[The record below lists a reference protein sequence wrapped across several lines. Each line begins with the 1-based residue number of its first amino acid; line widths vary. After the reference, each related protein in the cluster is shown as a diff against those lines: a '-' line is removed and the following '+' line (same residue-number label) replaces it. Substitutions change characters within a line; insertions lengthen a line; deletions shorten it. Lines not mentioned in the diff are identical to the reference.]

1 MSQAT
6 SNTCVSVSTKDWTES
21 RRLWRSM
28 FQNVE
33 SSSTINGETLLSQ
46 MKRLE
51 TLLFDKY
58 GNDSSIV
65 DYNIDDET
73 FDKIMNEVDGVT
85 VISNSNDEAKTT
97 DENAA
102 PSNDKDKDGKEEKD
116 KVKDKE
122 NAVAAQ
128 SDKDLK
134 ELIKKPVKCL
144 LW

>member
-1 MSQAT
+1 
-6 SNTCVSVSTKDWTES
+6 
-21 RRLWRSM
+21 
-28 FQNVE
+28 
-33 SSSTINGETLLSQ
+33 